1 MAKKVP
7 YEVLSYRGVPVWAG
21 LARDADHA
29 MKQWRESKDGPGFPN
44 GALYDGKYAARRAVP
59 AGEAGVESLTIDWE
73 PVPTR
78 RVLLPWQKAG
88 LSYTRTGYGPRIPTV
103 NQVWYGG
110 RWRRVYVCIWS
121 NSGTCFIGRNISTG
135 KVVR

>member
-1 MAKKVP
+1 MRKYEIKNTKGEIMATVEASGPTAAMVK
-7 YEVLSYRGVPVWAG
+7 YRRVNGA
-21 LARDADHA
+21 
-29 MKQWRESKDGPGFPN
+29 GFPN
-44 GALYDGKYAARRAVP
+44 GAIFDGNFSVGRAAPV
-59 AGEAGVESLTIDWE
+59 GEAGVESLTIDWE

-78 RVLLPWQKAG
+78 RVFLPWQKAG